1 MKVCSKCKENKDL
14 SEFAKDK
21 YNPDGLTF
29 RCKKCRNKH
38 YNDYYKSNPEKQKLK
53 NDSQKENRK
62 KYYSSAE
69 GIKSSRRA
77 HLKRAFGIS
86 LEEYEEKLEKQEY
99 KCAICKSFNTHDK
112 HGVLAVDHC
121 HKTGKIRDLLCFKC
135 NTVLGSVNDNIQILE
150 NMINYLK
157 YYNNVQI

>member
-1 MKVCSKCKENKDL
+1 MKKCTNCKIEKEL

-21 YNPDGLTF
+21 YNPDGLTY
-29 RCKKCRNKH
+29 RCKKCRNIH
-38 YNDYYKSNPEKQKLK
+38 YNEFYKRNPEKQKIK

-62 KYYSSAE
+62 KYYSSEE
-69 GIKSSRRA
+69 GIKSSRRS

-86 LEEYEEKLEKQEY
+86 LEQYEDMFNIQNG
-99 KCAICKSFNTHDK
+99 KCAICNDFKTHDK

-135 NTVLGSVNDNIQILE
+135 NTVLGSVNDNIEILK
-150 NMINYLK
+150 NMINYLNK
-157 YYNNVQI
+157 HNNNEL